1 MKNLINLNIPNL
13 IGNEKKYIKNC
24 LDNNWISTAGNFINK
39 FEKEIA
45 KFTNSKYA
53 ISFVNGTSA
62 LHIALKVIGVTK
74 DTEVIV
80 PTLTFIAPVN
90 AIIYNGA
97 DPIFMDCDDYHNI
110 DPKKTINFL

>member
-39 FEKEIA
+39 FEIEIA

-74 DTEVIV
+74 DT
-80 PTLTFIAPVN
+80 
-90 AIIYNGA
+90 
-97 DPIFMDCDDYHNI
+97 
-110 DPKKTINFL
+110 K